1 MPDAPHEALH
11 RLFQISPALFG
22 RVCQRVLGIE
32 GYESYEISEVNID
45 ATEERPLVRQM
56 DTVLRLTI
64 EGSEQLL
71 VVEAQLG
78 YDKKKRASWPYYVS
92 YLHARHLCPVML
104 LVLCNNAAIARWAR
118 KPVDLGPPQYP
129 CVRMHPAVLGPD
141 NVPAIV
147 DLADAANDV
156 ELTVLSALIH
166 RESERSGAILNVLAH
181 AMSKLDVPDAKQLTE
196 LISSGLAGASAQIHW
211 RELVLTQEYP
221 YQSELAEYLRS
232 EGEAQGEANMLLR
245 VLRARGIEV
254 SADAE
259 ARIRACT
266 DPDTLATWAQRAVT
280 VDSADEIFG

>member
-1 MPDAPHEALH
+1 
-11 RLFQISPALFG
+11 
-22 RVCQRVLGIE
+22 
-32 GYESYEISEVNID
+32 
-45 ATEERPLVRQM
+45 
-56 DTVLRLTI
+56 
-64 EGSEQLL
+64 
-71 VVEAQLG
+71 
-78 YDKKKRASWPYYVS
+78 
-92 YLHARHLCPVML
+92 ML
-104 LVLCNNAAIARWAR
+104 LVLCNNAALARWAR

-196 LISSGLAGASAQIHW
+196 LISADLTGASAQIHW

-232 EGEAQGEANMLLR
+232 EGEAKGEAKGEANMLLR

-254 SADAE
+254 SEDVE
-259 ARIRACT
+259 ARIRSCT
-266 DPDTLATWAQRAVT
+266 DSGTLATWAQRAVT
-280 VDSADEIFG
+280 VDSAEEIFG